1 LLVLGSA
8 VAQAQPARVPPAYA
22 YKPQLTD
29 DDRDVL
35 ARGEITNDQQIGGG
49 VVALMFGFGTGQA
62 VEGRWRDTGWMFTLG
77 DTVAGAALMAGII
90 STIGGGPGC
99 HTCARDTPPVLIAG
113 AVSLTLLRIWET
125 TDALVAPVIHNRRL
139 RALRSANVA
148 PYVSLPQNAGV
159 AGLGWTF

>member
-1 LLVLGSA
+1 MRRTVALLVLGSA

-99 HTCARDTPPVLIAG
+99 HTCARDTPPVLIGG
-113 AVSLTLLRIWET
+113 ADQAAHAVLSLVHGA
-125 TDALVAPVIHNRRL
+125 DAEKLNPMPESSKAD
-139 RALRSANVA
+139 A
-148 PYVSLPQNAGV
+148 
-159 AGLGWTF
+159 